1 MSRVIA
7 AMACGFTLAACSMSL
22 PSFDMFKSGAAME
35 TLQIESEPPGA
46 DARTSQGQ
54 TCRTPCELTVT
65 SGTDMEVTVAMTGFQ
80 PQTLPV
86 HPETVEGSGA
96 FASSTTKLQPNPVYV
111 ELQAITPAKPAKKPP
126 ARKRTTAAAKLPA
139 AADTS
144 STQASTPASSS
155 YPTPTQGYPWPTAPQ

>member
-7 AMACGFTLAACSMSL
+7 AVACGFTLAACSMAL
-22 PSFDMFKSGAAME
+22 PSFDAFKSNSATE

-65 SGTDMEVTVAMTGFQ
+65 SGSDMTVTVAMTGFQ

-96 FASSTTKLQPNPVYV
+96 FSSSTTKLQPNPLYV
-111 ELQAITPAKPAKKPP
+111 ELQAITPPKPAKKP
-126 ARKRTTAAAKLPA
+126 AVKKRTTAAAKLPP
-139 AADTS
+139 ADTS
-144 STQASTPASSS
+144 SSQASTPALS
-155 YPTPTQGYPWPTAPQ
+155 YPTSTQGYPWPTTPQ